1 VQVIAMKSRSSAM
14 HAGLQSVLDTALDAV
29 VVMDLEGR
37 ILGWNDHASS
47 IFGWSLAEAV
57 GCKLS
62 DLIIPPQ
69 HRIAHDRGLKRYLE
83 TGVAAVLNRRIEISG
98 IHRDGSELPVELSIT
113 ESRQFGGRLF
123 IGFLRDISER
133 QQEQERRQRQL
144 REFNHRV
151 KNMLSVVLAL
161 AHQTARYTPDVEA
174 FQEAFLNR
182 LETLARGHDLL
193 VASEWSDVKLAAI
206 AEQILGADAAIGRA
220 AFSIEPILLTANRV
234 LGLALVLHELY
245 TNAVKDGALA
255 TPAGRVDLHSR
266 AEDGHAI
273 LSWRES
279 GGDCV
284 EEPSRQGFGH
294 QMIAMTAKADLE
306 GHIDFEWQKDGLVAT
321 LRFPLA
327 A

>member
-1 VQVIAMKSRSSAM
+1 MKSASSVL

-29 VVMDLEGR
+29 VVMDVEGR
-37 ILGWNDHASS
+37 ILGWNDHAGR

-57 GCKLS
+57 GRKLS

-69 HRIAHDRGLKRYLE
+69 HRPAHDRGLKRYLE
-83 TGVAAVLNRRIEISG
+83 TGIAAVLNRPIEVSG
-98 IHRDGSELPVELSIT
+98 VHRDGREFPVELSIT
-113 ESRQFGGRLF
+113 ESQQFGGRLF
-123 IGFLRDISER
+123 IGFMRDISER
-133 QQEQERRQRQL
+133 RQEQERRQRLL

-161 AHQTARYTPDVEA
+161 AHQTARYSPYVET
-174 FQEAFLNR
+174 FQEAFLSR
-182 LETLARGHDLL
+182 LETLAHGHDLL
-193 VASEWSDVKLAAI
+193 VASEWRDVELATI
-206 AEQILGADAAIGRA
+206 AEQILGADAAIDRA
-220 AFSIEPILLTANRV
+220 AFSGEPILLTAKRV

-245 TNAVKDGALA
+245 TNAVKYGALSM
-255 TPAGRVDLHSR
+255 PAGRVDLDSR
-266 AEDGHAI
+266 AENGHAI
-273 LSWRES
+273 VCWRES

-306 GHIDFEWQKDGLVAT
+306 GHIEFEWKKDGLVAT